1 MKKVLRTLSLLLVIL
16 LLAPAALADLRRGA
30 EGDEVT
36 NLQLMLFETGWLFEL
51 PDGKFGRNTEA
62 AVKAYEKYAGLPVDG
77 VADEAML
84 SALTADWRLLMAEM
98 GRYDGDE
105 SFPADLAY
113 PFFCTHWR
121 AAEGSSTI
129 TYCEAHHQLCLQAE
143 RLMSTGS
150 AEDARK
156 ACALWQA
163 EILRLYDQWYD
174 ACTEEN
180 HSAVTASRALF
191 LSWAEAQRVAIDG
204 WYATFQILPGAGQV
218 EYALEISLREQAAW
232 LCAMI
237 SGSLATGE
245 EGQ

>member
-1 MKKVLRTLSLLLVIL
+1 
-16 LLAPAALADLRRGA
+16 
-30 EGDEVT
+30 
-36 NLQLMLFETGWLFEL
+36 
-51 PDGKFGRNTEA
+51 
-62 AVKAYEKYAGLPVDG
+62 
-77 VADEAML
+77 
-84 SALTADWRLLMAEM
+84 
-98 GRYDGDE
+98 
-105 SFPADLAY
+105 
-113 PFFCTHWR
+113 
-121 AAEGSSTI
+121 
-129 TYCEAHHQLCLQAE
+129 
-143 RLMSTGS
+143 MSTGS